1 MKGEDKIRL
10 AFDNAAP
17 ADGDGEGGNSR
28 ELRLA
33 RKSRNDSGNGERYR
47 DRHGRNLMY
56 VPHVGRFFYTGSY
69 WSVEVGDQQ
78 WALAAAKTAQNIL
91 DETAA
96 LKAETIPLPG
106 SVGVVDL
113 KAHENGCTVSRVGLL
128 KAAIEGAWRR
138 CRRSASRF

>member
-1 MKGEDKIRL
+1 MKVGENNIRM
-10 AFDNAAP
+10 AFGNSEP
-17 ADGDGEGGNSR
+17 ADDDGKGSSSR
-28 ELRLA
+28 DLRLA

-56 VPHVGRFFYTGSY
+56 VPQVGRFFYTGSY

-96 LKAETIPLPG
+96 LKA
-106 SVGVVDL
+106 
-113 KAHENGCTVSRVGLL
+113 
-128 KAAIEGAWRR
+128 
-138 CRRSASRF
+138 